1 MKPSAKDTA
10 ALVIGIGKPKGG
22 PEPMMEDEREEGG
35 DKDMLA
41 SEVMDAMKSG
51 DVGAFRDA
59 LSSFVSACN
68 TDYEGD

>member
-10 ALVIGIGKPKGG
+10 ALVIGIGKPRGEPEATEEKGV
-22 PEPMMEDEREEGG
+22 DS